1 MLGLYDAEGIL
12 RLTCNDREACVAYA
26 ELLDLSSEE
35 YSLLD
40 VPDTQLLSIRPR
52 RKKSPAKNSH

>member
-40 VPDTQLLSIRPR
+40 VPDTQLLNFKAR
-52 RKKSPAKNSH
+52 RKKNRARNSN